1 MRIEIAGA
9 QITESVVDVIETLQV
24 EREIRRQY
32 VDTLDYLTR
41 YIIMDINGDDEEDAA
56 TLGRLRVLQMLR
68 RDINTLADP
77 PEADLP
83 ENDVPTAS
91 L

>member
-32 VDTLDYLTR
+32 VETLDYLTR

-68 RDINTLADP
+68 RDINILADP
-77 PEADLP
+77 PEVDLP

-91 L
+91 F

>member
-32 VDTLDYLTR
+32 VETLDYLTR

-68 RDINTLADP
+68 RDINILADP

-83 ENDVPTAS
+83 ENDIPTAS
-91 L
+91 F